1 MSNRADGQ
9 IGGAHGAGELGKV
22 LQSRYGDNSVAF
34 LLDEGFDGVSQ
45 QYGAQVASFGMAE
58 KGAITAVQI
67 KVETPG
73 GHSSVPPK
81 HTGSKYS

>member
-1 MSNRADGQ
+1 
-9 IGGAHGAGELGKV
+9 
-22 LQSRYGDNSVAF
+22 
-34 LLDEGFDGVSQ
+34 
-45 QYGAQVASFGMAE
+45 MAE

-81 HTGSKYS
+81 HTGSKYSCTLPSDVEPAS